1 MRIDLNGASI
11 ETRARTLHDLIEEQG
26 FAPAAVATA
35 VNGSF
40 IPRTAR
46 DTAALSEGARVEVL
60 SPMQGG

>member
-11 ETRARTLHDLIEEQG
+11 ETRARTLQDLIEEHG
-26 FAPAAVATA
+26 FADAAVATA

-46 DTAALSEGARVEVL
+46 DTAASAGCASAVERSRARL
-60 SPMQGG
+60 R

>member
-1 MRIDLNGASI
+1 MRIDLNGAPI
-11 ETRARTLHDLIEEQG
+11 ETRARTLQDLIEEHG
-26 FAPAAVATA
+26 FAAAAVATA

-46 DTAALSEGARVEVL
+46 GTATLSEGARVEVL

>member
-11 ETRARTLHDLIEEQG
+11 ETRARTLQDLIEEHG
-26 FAPAAVATA
+26 FADAAVATA

-46 DTAALSEGARVEVL
+46 GTATLSEGARVEVL